1 MTEEIIIVDDGT
13 AVAERIRELIAEA
26 VADGR
31 KLVTVRTID
40 AINDIPG
47 ADLIKVAQIEGWQVV
62 VKAGEFNVGDPC
74 VFFEVDAFLQLSD
87 TRFAFLEK
95 NAITWHGIRG
105 ARLKTIRLRKQLSQ
119 GLALPLKD
127 FPEIIAEWDR
137 LCNEP
142 GVKAANTTIR
152 DVNFTGVVGV
162 MKWEKIMSAQL
173 AGQARGNFPSFIQKS
188 DQERAQNM
196 GDRIFSYDE
205 QLRPVDISGISMEQ
219 LTLAFDAKRIIEKN
233 GQYFTVVPPRASRE
247 TRYDITIKLDGSSM
261 TLYCRLPD
269 SEGDMLIKDAD
280 GNVIGNGVQSG
291 VCSRNLDLK
300 IEGNEGNSFVDMA
313 QSGMLDQLVEYCKRT
328 GRSLALQGELMGPGI
343 QGNREGLTE
352 NKFFLYN
359 IFNINTGVY
368 LAPEE
373 RYKVLAEINSLADE
387 GIDPRFKYIAHV
399 PVLFPTERFGDNGMS
414 LAELGITDMASLL
427 KFAEGKSLHNAVR
440 EGLVFKAYDGTH
452 QFKVISNLYLEQE
465 K

>member
-13 AVAERIRELIAEA
+13 AMAERIKELIAEA

-31 KLVTVRTID
+31 KLVTVRVVGGV
-40 AINDIPG
+40 NDIDG
-47 ADLIKVAQIEGWQVV
+47 ADFIKAAQIEGWQVV
-62 VKAGEFNVGDPC
+62 VKAGEFKEGDLC
-74 VFFEVDAFLQLSD
+74 VFFEVDSFVQLSD
-87 TRFAFLEK
+87 PRFSFLEK

-127 FPEIIAEWDR
+127 FPEILALIEGKDQSEVR
-137 LCNEP
+137 EM
-142 GVKAANTTIR
+142 
-152 DVNFTGVVGV
+152 NFTGVVGV

-196 GDRIFSYDE
+196 GDRIFGYDA
-205 QLRPVDISGISMEQ
+205 QLRPVDISNISMEQ
-219 LTLAFDAKRIIEKN
+219 LTAAFDAKRIIEKN
-233 GQYFTVVPPRASRE
+233 GQYFTVHPARASRE

-359 IFNINTGVY
+359 IFNINSGVY

-373 RYKVLAEINSLADE
+373 RYKVLAEINALADE

-399 PVLFPTERFGDNGMS
+399 PVLFPTERFGDNGMC